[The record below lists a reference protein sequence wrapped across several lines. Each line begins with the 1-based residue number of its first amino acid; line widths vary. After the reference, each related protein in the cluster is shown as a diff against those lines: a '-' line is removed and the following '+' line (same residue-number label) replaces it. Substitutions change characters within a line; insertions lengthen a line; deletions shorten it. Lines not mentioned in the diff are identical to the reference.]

1 MTRKRPK
8 PNRWRRVCPCQLRV
22 RKRNEK
28 YSVFPPAY
36 KKPAGNSADRSLS
49 SEAPRVGLEPTTPR
63 LTAVCSTIELSR
75 IIWHKFFPYTFKTIY
90 CQSIFKTF
98 FYPMTLCENIGCIR
112 SETGHS
118 ESASLLP
125 RAFCF
130 ANVCPLRLFPSG
142 VQALLLPQPCV
153 QPLSSLF
160 GQALDLLVTVSST
173 RYRASTSALST
184 LSSSRGL
191 TSFEW
196 DISS

>member
-36 KKPAGNSADRSLS
+36 KKPAGNSAGRSLS

-98 FYPMTLCENIGCIR
+98 FYPMTLCKVL
-112 SETGHS
+112 S
-118 ESASLLP
+118 
-125 RAFCF
+125 
-130 ANVCPLRLFPSG
+130 
-142 VQALLLPQPCV
+142 
-153 QPLSSLF
+153 LSSLF